1 MSSRSISA
9 TDAARNFADVVNRVR
24 YRGEEFLIE
33 KGGEPV
39 ARLGPVS
46 LPRSAGT
53 VRDLVRLVER
63 LGSDPEFAKQL
74 DEIIAQDNQ
83 PLRPE
88 NPWER

>member
-1 MSSRSISA
+1 MLPQNISA
-9 TDAARNFADVVNRVR
+9 TDAARSFADVVNRVR

-33 KGGEPV
+33 KGGVPV
-39 ARLGPVS
+39 ARLGPVG

-53 VRDLVRLVER
+53 VRDLVRLVEK
-63 LGSDPEFAKQL
+63 LGSDPGFADQL

-83 PLRPE
+83 PLGSQ